1 MKQKRGHQIVDR
13 LMILLLLIGVGIFF
27 YPFISD
33 ALNNYLDQQIIAHYQ
48 AEANQ
53 ENAAAMAKLQAQIDK
68 NQQLAKEGGSPG
80 LDPFS
85 EAEKISKKPD
95 KSYFESHTIGVL
107 TIPKINVRVPIFDKT
122 NSALL
127 EKGSSLLEGTSFPTG
142 GKNTHAVI
150 SGHRGLPQAKLF
162 TDLPEL
168 QEGDEFYLEVYG
180 ETLVYQVDQI
190 KTVVPTDTQDLQIE
204 SGKDLVTLLTCTPY
218 MINSHR
224 LLVRGHRIPY
234 HPKVT
239 DDIKKVKQQ
248 QQQFLW
254 ILIFTACGFLVF
266 CIWWY
271 KRRKKKIGNPPVS
284 SR

>member
-1 MKQKRGHQIVDR
+1 M
-13 LMILLLLIGVGIFF
+13 
-27 YPFISD
+27 
-33 ALNNYLDQQIIAHYQ
+33 
-48 AEANQ
+48 
-53 ENAAAMAKLQAQIDK
+53 
-68 NQQLAKEGGSPG
+68 
-80 LDPFS
+80 
-85 EAEKISKKPD
+85 
-95 KSYFESHTIGVL
+95 
-107 TIPKINVRVPIFDKT
+107 
-122 NSALL
+122 
-127 EKGSSLLEGTSFPTG
+127 
-142 GKNTHAVI
+142 
-150 SGHRGLPQAKLF
+150 PQAKLF

-254 ILIFTACGFLVF
+254 ILILLPAASSFLYLV
-266 CIWWY
+266 
-271 KRRKKKIGNPPVS
+271 V
-284 SR
+284 

>member
-1 MKQKRGHQIVDR
+1 M
-13 LMILLLLIGVGIFF
+13 LLIGVGIFSH
-27 YPFISD
+27 PFISD

-48 AEANQ
+48 TEANQ

-142 GKNTHAVI
+142 GKKTPTPSFRVI
-150 SGHRGLPQAKLF
+150 VDCRKQN
-162 TDLPEL
+162 
-168 QEGDEFYLEVYG
+168 YL
-180 ETLVYQVDQI
+180 
-190 KTVVPTDTQDLQIE
+190 
-204 SGKDLVTLLTCTPY
+204 
-218 MINSHR
+218 
-224 LLVRGHRIPY
+224 
-234 HPKVT
+234 
-239 DDIKKVKQQ
+239 
-248 QQQFLW
+248 
-254 ILIFTACGFLVF
+254 LICQN
-266 CIWWY
+266 C
-271 KRRKKKIGNPPVS
+271 RKAMSFI
-284 SR
+284 